1 MFNNTNNFHVS
12 KNVFTITYAILL
24 LCINVDTQTSNAS
37 NNQHYQV
44 LGRTMATRNCCGN
57 KINKFVTGEA
67 FTWKNFTYAIS
78 TVYILNGSFGCQARV
93 KMQVNEAPAVVR
105 QKWCSWM
112 RHHFSATFHIIQSIL
127 LASEMRTFLRISCCC
142 LASGSKWRSLQRT
155 QPISESRSAFMFH
168 NHTLLQC
175 VLVGMHMHTF
185 TVLLATIPK
194 QCNVRITFHYR
205 SRHYFYIARL

>member
-1 MFNNTNNFHVS
+1 
-12 KNVFTITYAILL
+12 
-24 LCINVDTQTSNAS
+24 
-37 NNQHYQV
+37 
-44 LGRTMATRNCCGN
+44 
-57 KINKFVTGEA
+57 
-67 FTWKNFTYAIS
+67 
-78 TVYILNGSFGCQARV
+78 
-93 KMQVNEAPAVVR
+93 
-105 QKWCSWM
+105 M

-155 QPISESRSAFMFH
+155 QPISASRSAFMFH

-205 SRHYFYIARL
+205 SRHYFYIARILCTQTCKMHCILHSYLHESIALSLKRKTSTMYFLFVCVCAMHIAHKHIVRHKMMEMFEE